1 MLNNKKI
8 KMSKIDIFINT
19 EDFNNPK
26 VEITKRK
33 KTKTKWEQKDQIQK
47 LIRIINDR
55 ITDIQVLKGGFIM
68 SNKVLRVMLSEH
80 PQLEREWHRLHL
92 RKDRLR
98 RLLWKL
104 P

>member
-1 MLNNKKI
+1 
-8 KMSKIDIFINT
+8 MSKIDIFINT

-33 KTKTKWEQKDQIQK
+33 KTKTKWEQKEQIQK

-68 SNKVLRVMLSEH
+68 TNKVLRLVFKEH
-80 PQLEREWHRLHL
+80 PQLQEEWDMLHL
-92 RKDRLR
+92 RKDRLK